1 MGTVAEAAIDKCL
14 DTSDRGSTIAL
25 PSAVALKWE
34 TVAVAGVL
42 PMATR
47 IASAVR
53 DFHKEIPEM
62 GPFLP
67 LVIRIPPVKLLPQ

>member
-1 MGTVAEAAIDKCL
+1 VGTVAEAAIDKCL

-25 PSAVALKWE
+25 PSAVALRWE

-53 DFHKEIPEM
+53 DFYKELPEM
-62 GPFLP
+62 VMLLP
-67 LVIRIPPVKLLPQ
+67 LVIRIPPVELHPQ